1 MYVKRTSPKPESLLC
16 SKTQPFAHESAKEAH
31 ASEYVRSGAEC
42 VRLTLLWAS
51 STSFL
56 NPVSPFEGGG
66 LSSSGG
72 ASFSGVSSG
81 SGEEVGVGPVGNSSV
96 MVGGGKSSSS
106 SVLVA
111 VLVSAGLSSSSP
123 VLVRDVEEEV
133 ADLSP
138 ELPPP
143 LVGRGLGEA
152 VAAPPPPFP
161 VAGAV
166 PATVLVCHE
175 L

>member
-1 MYVKRTSPKPESLLC
+1 
-16 SKTQPFAHESAKEAH
+16 
-31 ASEYVRSGAEC
+31 
-42 VRLTLLWAS
+42 
-51 STSFL
+51 
-56 NPVSPFEGGG
+56 
-66 LSSSGG
+66 
-72 ASFSGVSSG
+72 
-81 SGEEVGVGPVGNSSV
+81 

-133 ADLSP
+133 ADLST

-143 LVGRGLGEA
+143 LVGRELGEG